1 MSTDQVTV
9 TAGVREAFALDRFW
23 DRHWARIIDNQ
34 PPPVRDHLQAERALV
49 GRQLDA
55 APYRTVVEAGCAD
68 GTLLLPEVVGRG
80 LVYLG
85 LDLAS
90 GAVREARNRLASAGV
105 PPAGSRVVRADVQ
118 HLPSLVA
125 AGPPL
130 VAPALVAFP
139 FNVFGNL
146 DVPPAALTAAAQVQ
160 ADVIVLTYDTS
171 EAAST
176 LRTEYYVA
184 CGFRAPL
191 VVDRAGVHLRT
202 GGFRSSVYE
211 PAVVVGWLQAAGFQA
226 TVHRYGAVGLAYHG
240 RLAGPPTGPGP
251 PG

>member
-9 TAGVREAFALDRFW
+9 TAGVREASALDRFW

-34 PPPVRDHLQAERALV
+34 PPPVRDHLRSERALV
-49 GRQLDA
+49 GQQLDA
-55 APYRTVVEAGCAD
+55 GAYRTVVEAGCAD

-85 LDLAS
+85 LDLAG
-90 GAVREARNRLASAGV
+90 GAVREARHRLASAGV
-105 PPAGSRVVRADVQ
+105 PAAGSRVVRADIQ
-118 HLPSLVA
+118 HLPRLVA

-130 VAPALVAFP
+130 LAPALVAFP

-146 DVPPAALTAAAQVQ
+146 DAPPVALTAAAQVR

-171 EAAST
+171 EAAGA
-176 LRTEYYVA
+176 LRAEYYAA
-184 CGFRAPL
+184 CGFRAPM
-191 VVDRAGVHLRT
+191 VVDRTGVHLRT

-211 PAVVVGWLQAAGFQA
+211 PAVVVGWLRAAGFSA
-226 TVHRYGAVGLAYHG
+226 TIHRYGAVGLGYHG
-240 RLAGPPTGPGP
+240 RLAGPPAGP